1 MTEAS
6 TEVSVS
12 GAGTEHMSTPGI
24 TTQKMKLA
32 VSDLE
37 ENDLVYIS
45 VFVLFE
51 RSFCIAVC

>member
-12 GAGTEHMSTPGI
+12 GAGMEHMSTPGI
-24 TTQKMKLA
+24 ITQKMKHA

-37 ENDLVYIS
+37 ENDLVYKC
-45 VFVLFE
+45 
-51 RSFCIAVC
+51 FCGV